1 MHALAEIV
9 KSVVKDGDTWLVVRL
24 PKSRLKEEIENKTI
38 TNTEMRFD
46 DGRHISNLQRK
57 KAYATIRDIAI
68 ELGYLP
74 EEMKEIM
81 KCNYMIETGEPY
93 FSLSDCSMGTARD
106 FITFLMD
113 FVLKE
118 GIQLSDSGIERADDV
133 GKYLYACIKHRKCAV
148 CGKDTMLIQSAW
160 EMTGGGWMIL
170 DTGKSVCAGRTTRS
184 HINEECRAS
193 RKCITSTES
202 LWMIAR
208 KGNHRVQHGTVNRV
222 SQYGSK
228 FYTSQKG
235 GWLEPPE
242 RGRNADQQQTER
254 ETLRVGAFQKVPGV
268 WLHGVPPDRAILR
281 EHRGRIRCCRP
292 PGDPRGSETSRAN
305 AAL

>member
-9 KSVVKDGDTWLVVRL
+9 KSVEKDGDTWLVVRL
-24 PKSRLKEEIENKTI
+24 PKSRLKEEIDSKII

-57 KAYATIRDIAI
+57 KAYATIRD
-68 ELGYLP
+68 
-74 EEMKEIM
+74 
-81 KCNYMIETGEPY
+81 
-93 FSLSDCSMGTARD
+93 
-106 FITFLMD
+106 
-113 FVLKE
+113 
-118 GIQLSDSGIERADDV
+118 
-133 GKYLYACIKHRKCAV
+133 
-148 CGKDTMLIQSAW
+148 
-160 EMTGGGWMIL
+160 
-170 DTGKSVCAGRTTRS
+170 TGKSVCAGRTTRS
-184 HINEECRAS
+184 HTNEECRAS

-292 PGDPRGSETSRAN
+292 PGNPRGSETSRAN

>member
-1 MHALAEIV
+1 MTLENTYTRVSSTENARYAGKTV
-9 KSVVKDGDTWLVVRL
+9 K
-24 PKSRLKEEIENKTI
+24 
-38 TNTEMRFD
+38 
-46 DGRHISNLQRK
+46 
-57 KAYATIRDIAI
+57 Y
-68 ELGYLP
+68 
-74 EEMKEIM
+74 
-81 KCNYMIETGEPY
+81 
-93 FSLSDCSMGTARD
+93 
-106 FITFLMD
+106 
-113 FVLKE
+113 
-118 GIQLSDSGIERADDV
+118 
-133 GKYLYACIKHRKCAV
+133 
-148 CGKDTMLIQSAW
+148 TMLIQSAW

-242 RGRNADQQQTER
+242 RGRNASSWSFPESSGSMATR
-254 ETLRVGAFQKVPGV
+254 SPAGPRNTAGTPGTHPM
-268 WLHGVPPDRAILR
+268 L
-281 EHRGRIRCCRP
+281 
-292 PGDPRGSETSRAN
+292 
-305 AAL
+305 

>member
-1 MHALAEIV
+1 MKHYEYAGMDVSTENARYAGKTV
-9 KSVVKDGDTWLVVRL
+9 K
-24 PKSRLKEEIENKTI
+24 
-38 TNTEMRFD
+38 
-46 DGRHISNLQRK
+46 
-57 KAYATIRDIAI
+57 Y
-68 ELGYLP
+68 
-74 EEMKEIM
+74 
-81 KCNYMIETGEPY
+81 
-93 FSLSDCSMGTARD
+93 
-106 FITFLMD
+106 
-113 FVLKE
+113 
-118 GIQLSDSGIERADDV
+118 
-133 GKYLYACIKHRKCAV
+133 
-148 CGKDTMLIQSAW
+148 TMLIQSAW

-235 GWLEPPE
+235 GWLEPSE